1 MKGQETRGVCTRIA
15 ILRFVPC
22 CRVTPHSVMLG
33 VVLGWDLSSPSL
45 PMIEYV
51 PVGVNVFSVVI
62 VGNGFGL
69 GVGIDVGGPHR

>member
-1 MKGQETRGVCTRIA
+1 
-15 ILRFVPC
+15 
-22 CRVTPHSVMLG
+22 MLG